1 MFGIISF
8 PGNPSMISW
17 NLKLCFE
24 TLSPFSLLTA
34 TLPIIIIKSNFIIYS
49 DYCYCLPTVK

>member
-1 MFGIISF
+1 
-8 PGNPSMISW
+8 MISW

-24 TLSPFSLLTA
+24 TLSPFSSLTL
-34 TLPIIIIKSNFIIYS
+34 TLPIIIKSNFIIYS